1 MKVTRREEEDMKRH
15 RLLDKRITKKVRKFI
30 LYIKEI
36 FYINANSNKL
46 PTMRKS
52 KEGGV
57 SINVIYFDKANYVVH
72 AYRQDC
78 DNIID
83 AIHTLYTYSEPLFIY
98 FKNDSS
104 KYYYELLDNITIRE
118 NLFKITKV
126 EFSLE
131 FKKTFNIKNA

>member
-1 MKVTRREEEDMKRH
+1 MKVSKKEKEEIKKH
-15 RLLDKRITKKVRKFI
+15 YFLDKQITKKAGKFI

-36 FYINANSNKL
+36 FYINANIKNL
-46 PTMRKS
+46 PTMRKG

-57 SINVIYFDKANYVVH
+57 SINVIYFDKDNYVIH
-72 AYRQDC
+72 AYSQDC
-78 DNIID
+78 DNVTE

-98 FKNDSS
+98 LKDDSC
-104 KYYYELLDNITIRE
+104 KYYYELLDNITHRE

-131 FKKTFNIKNA
+131 FIKTYSIKNT